1 MHIDH
6 VNISAPLDLM
16 EQVKDFY
23 CHALQLEAG
32 PRPDFGI
39 PGYWL
44 YGDGKPI
51 VHLIQSD
58 NHQRAEPPAHLDH
71 VAIAVDDPEAYKAR
85 LDSLGVTYSVNHIP
99 DFNVHQVF
107 CHDPSGTGVEAN
119 FNYAR

>member
-6 VNISAPLDLM
+6 VNIAAPLALM

-23 CHALQLEAG
+23 CQALLLEEG

-44 YGDGKPI
+44 YGGGKPI
-51 VHLIQSD
+51 VHLIES
-58 NHQRAEPPAHLDH
+58 NHHQKPEPPAHLDH
-71 VAIAVDDPEAYKAR
+71 VAFAMDDPDAYAAR
-85 LDSLGVTYSVNHIP
+85 LDAMGVEYSVNHIP
-99 DFNVHQVF
+99 DFNVHQIF

>member
-23 CHALQLEAG
+23 CQALQLEVG
-32 PRPDFGI
+32 PRPDFGM

-44 YGDGKPI
+44 YGAGKPI

-71 VAIAVDDPEAYKAR
+71 IAFAVDDPKAYKAR
-85 LDSLGVTYSVNHIP
+85 LDSLGVNYSVNHIP

-107 CHDPSGTGVEAN
+107 CQDPAGTGVEAN
-119 FNYAR
+119 FNYTR